1 MELDDDKY
9 TAIVSLL
16 RDLSTD
22 YNNLTSR
29 VTMLEKT
36 IHDVSMKE
44 KSIVMA
50 IDHNGY
56 PSDKILAD
64 AENIYANM
72 T

>member
-1 MELDDDKY
+1 MEQDNPKIEG
-9 TAIVSLL
+9 IVSLL
-16 RDLSTD
+16 RDVVSD
-22 YNNLTSR
+22 YNTLSSR
-29 VTMLEKT
+29 VDALEKS
-36 IHDVSMKE
+36 IHDNKMKE

-56 PSDKILAD
+56 SSEKILND

>member
-1 MELDDDKY
+1 MQLDDDKY
-9 TAIVSLL
+9 NAIISIL

-22 YNNLTSR
+22 YNDLTSR
-29 VTMLEKT
+29 VTSLEKT

-56 PSDKILAD
+56 PSEKILAD